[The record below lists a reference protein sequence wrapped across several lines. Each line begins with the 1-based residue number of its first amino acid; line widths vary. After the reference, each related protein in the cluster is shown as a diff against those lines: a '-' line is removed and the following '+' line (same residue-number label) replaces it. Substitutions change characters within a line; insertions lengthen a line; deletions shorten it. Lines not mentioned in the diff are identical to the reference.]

1 MNNLIDKSH
10 EDNLLNATIEYLWR
24 KKGKSKPKYWQ
35 SKKTGLRYL
44 AKKERCKCCIG
55 IRLPTPKFPHSEM
68 NHGITAKHVANLYGV
83 NKTELLNKALELQD
97 AA

>member
-1 MNNLIDKSH
+1 MEHTTMSLQEESLLKASKEYLNRKARKSH
-10 EDNLLNATIEYLWR
+10 PA
-24 KKGKSKPKYWQ
+24 YWQ

-44 AKKERCKCCIG
+44 AKKERCKCCVG

-68 NHGITAKHVANLYGV
+68 NHGLTAKHVASLYGV